1 MQQTD
6 GLMHCIENFAC
17 LHHLHGTIRSLYVSV
32 YFRAMGDQTCG
43 YSRAQGWG
51 FAVRNCA
58 SSSNPAV
65 RNRALSCNPAVRNCA
80 TNF

>member
-1 MQQTD
+1 MQGGVRG
-6 GLMHCIENFAC
+6 GLQHR
-17 LHHLHGTIRSLYVSV
+17 G
-32 YFRAMGDQTCG
+32 QTCG

-65 RNRALSCNPAVRNCA
+65 RNRALSCNPAVRNRA

>member
-1 MQQTD
+1 
-6 GLMHCIENFAC
+6 MHGPRGECLPGARPARYFSINYPNFSPRFT
-17 LHHLHGTIRSLYVSV
+17 LPWRSP
-32 YFRAMGDQTCG
+32 QTCG

-58 SSSNPAV
+58 SSSNVAV
-65 RNRALSCNPAVRNCA
+65 RNRALPCNLAVRNRA